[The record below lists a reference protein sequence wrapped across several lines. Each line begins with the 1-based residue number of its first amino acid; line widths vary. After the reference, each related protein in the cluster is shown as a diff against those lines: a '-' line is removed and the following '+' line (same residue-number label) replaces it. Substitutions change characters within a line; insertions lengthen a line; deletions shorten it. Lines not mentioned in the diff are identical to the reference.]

1 MWAELTRGYL
11 MLEHTSD
18 AYIEA
23 YGKDFKEAF
32 EEAGKALFAV
42 IIRNIEHVK
51 KDIKKVIEAD
61 GIDKFS
67 LLYNWLE
74 KLLILFDVEGI
85 IVSEIN
91 VKDLSIDSEPIY
103 IKAEVFGERYDP
115 ARHKAG
121 IDVKSPTYW
130 LMEFGEKDDIAYV
143 RFVLDI

>member
-1 MWAELTRGYL
+1 

-23 YGKDFKEAF
+23 YGKDLREAF

-42 IIRNIEHVK
+42 IIRNIESVK
-51 KDIKKVIEAD
+51 KEVKKVVEAD

-74 KLLILFDVEGI
+74 KLLILFDVENF

-91 VKDLSIDSEPIY
+91 IKEISAISEPY
-103 IKAEVFGERYDP
+103 YVKADVFGEKYDP

-130 LMEFGEKDDIAYV
+130 LMEFGEKNDTTFV

>member
-67 LLYNWLE
+67 LL
-74 KLLILFDVEGI
+74 
-85 IVSEIN
+85 
-91 VKDLSIDSEPIY
+91 
-103 IKAEVFGERYDP
+103 
-115 ARHKAG
+115 
-121 IDVKSPTYW
+121 
-130 LMEFGEKDDIAYV
+130 
-143 RFVLDI
+143 

>member
-1 MWAELTRGYL
+1 MGANLTRGYI

-23 YGKDFKEAF
+23 YGRDLREAF

-42 IIRNIEHVK
+42 IIRNMEDVK
-51 KDIKKVIEAD
+51 KEVTKVVEAD
-61 GIDKFS
+61 GVDKFS

-85 IVSEIN
+85 VASEIKI
-91 VKDLSIDSEPIY
+91 KDLTVDSEPCY
-103 IKAEVFGERYDP
+103 VKAEVSGEKYDSN
-115 ARHKAG
+115 RHKAG

-130 LMEFGEKDDIAYV
+130 LMEFGEKNDIVYV